1 MMDTTLALG
10 WAERAVE
17 QNDQYLPSW
26 RAFAAAAGHLGIES
40 KGRAAVQ
47 RILAIA
53 PGHTVSA
60 LRDTLKFSA
69 PAKLEVYFDSLRRAG
84 LPE

>member
-1 MMDTTLALG
+1 MTNIYRRGGLL
-10 WAERAVE
+10 RR
-17 QNDQYLPSW
+17 L
-26 RAFAAAAGHLGIES
+26 AGHLGIES